1 MTTTYKFP
9 RLGSGS
15 APIAYQRRRSS
26 LDSDGTEGSNSTTYS
41 HCDSLCP
48 LAMPHSMPTQTHP
61 GPPSEILE
69 CEFFSNEAELRQR
82 SDELFHKN
90 EMQRIEEIE
99 TIHPLASKV
108 AVPVTENSRRMG
120 QFRFTPPEIVVVE
133 SDWPQGMARFNAV
146 RRLSRRVRKRSH
158 SLPPDS
164 MPPVPPVLVP
174 RARGISF
181 PQTSGWYESSDE
193 EAEMMMM
200 MEEPPATPTKSSR
213 MRSIFGRFH
222 HSTKGE

>member
-1 MTTTYKFP
+1 MPTTYKFP

-15 APIAYQRRRSS
+15 APIAYPRRRSS
-26 LDSDGTEGSNSTTYS
+26 LDSDGTEGSSSTTYS

-61 GPPSEILE
+61 HPPSEVLQ

-90 EMQRIEEIE
+90 EMQRVEEIE

-108 AVPVTENSRRMG
+108 AIPVPENNRRMS

-133 SDWPQGMARFNAV
+133 PDGLQGMARFNAV

-164 MPPVPPVLVP
+164 MPPVPPILVP
-174 RARGISF
+174 RARGISY

-193 EAEMMMM
+193 EVEV
-200 MEEPPATPTKSSR
+200 MEPSSAPTKSSR
-213 MRSIFGRFH
+213 MRSMFGRLQR
-222 HSTKGE
+222 STKRE